1 VCCRQAA
8 LRADQNAK
16 LSIFATRPAIYVP
29 LYNFLAEAMGTAML
43 ILGALMVEL
52 VVGHP
57 GARGGGQLVLWEGGR
72 VGGGKAR
79 GLN

>member
-1 VCCRQAA
+1 MCHGQAA

-29 LYNFLAEAMGTAML
+29 LYNFLTEAMGTAML

-52 VVGHP
+52 VVR
-57 GARGGGQLVLWEGGR
+57 ARGGGAPGCCCCCCCC
-72 VGGGKAR
+72 
-79 GLN
+79 